1 METPKARAD
10 RLAYSVA
17 EAKRLT
23 SLGHT
28 TIFGLISS
36 GKLASFTVGR
46 RRLIKADSLH
56 AFMEA
61 A

>member
-1 METPKARAD
+1 METPREQTD
-10 RLAYSVA
+10 RLAYSVT

-36 GKLASFTVGR
+36 GRLATFKVGR
-46 RRLIKADSLH
+46 RTLIKADSLH
-56 AFMEA
+56 ALMEA